1 MRTDSKKTRFIFSV
15 VATAGLA
22 IGTGFCV
29 ASSDA
34 SNSRGTSGHNS
45 AKSSRPRPDEVTGE
59 VALTQSGSDTAPDA
73 SQVVVWLTP
82 SGSTTMPRT
91 IDQPRYRLVQHNKR
105 FEPNLLVVPVGSV
118 VDFPNADP
126 WFHNVFS
133 LYRGKRFD
141 LGLYQAGTQ
150 RSVRFDR
157 VGPSY
162 LFCNIHP
169 EMTGV
174 VLAIDSSL
182 YAISDK
188 SGRYSISGVAP
199 GKYTMH
205 VWYENAKPESL
216 ASLQRAVVVDDAT
229 HALPTVSVPVTK
241 QVQKEHKN
249 KYGQDYD
256 PDALNPDY

>member
-1 MRTDSKKTRFIFSV
+1 VWQLGSFFRQMRN
-15 VATAGLA
+15 
-22 IGTGFCV
+22 V
-29 ASSDA
+29 ASILRLACCAFALATSAATVPETVGTRPANDVSGEITLSQAGAGSNVDA
-34 SNSRGTSGHNS
+34 S
-45 AKSSRPRPDEVTGE
+45 E
-59 VALTQSGSDTAPDA
+59 
-73 SQVVVWLTP
+73 VVVWLTP
-82 SGSTTMPRT
+82 GSPTNATNPPA
-91 IDQPRYRLVQHNKR
+91 DKPHFRLVQRNKR

-141 LGLYQAGTQ
+141 LGLYQAGAQ

-157 VGPSY
+157 IGPSY

-174 VLAIDSSL
+174 VLAVDSNL
-182 YAISDK
+182 YGVSDK
-188 SGRYSISGVAP
+188 AGHYSISSVP
-199 GKYTMH
+199 DGKYTLH

-216 ASLQRAVVVDDAT
+216 RVLQRPVVIDTAIRV
-229 HALPTVSVPVTK
+229 LPTISVPVAK

-256 PDALNPDY
+256 PDALKPDY